1 MSKRSVPL
9 HLGEVIQRVPL
20 FFSTGPRACRIPA
33 DPTTDDHL
41 RTRPDRARE
50 RIEWHEECLEAHAN
64 AERTPREERSFG
76 PAHLVECCRRAEV
89 DGIRRR
95 ASVPHE
101 LGFRDR
107 RAGQRRAG
115 PRTPPPLLTRPPP

>member
-64 AERTPREERSFG
+64 AERTPEKCARSG
-76 PAHLVECCRRAEV
+76 QHTSSNA
-89 DGIRRR
+89 
-95 ASVPHE
+95 
-101 LGFRDR
+101 
-107 RAGQRRAG
+107 AGG
-115 PRTPPPLLTRPPP
+115 PRVTKSARARPSPTRPG

>member
-33 DPTTDDHL
+33 DPATDDHL

-50 RIEWHEECLEAHAN
+50 RIEWHEECVETLAN
-64 AERTPREERSFG
+64 AERTRREERLFG
-76 PAHLVECCRRAEV
+76 PAHLVECRRRAAGGELS
-89 DGIRRR
+89 RR
-95 ASVPHE
+95 ASV
-101 LGFRDR
+101 RDVLR
-107 RAGQRRAG
+107 
-115 PRTPPPLLTRPPP
+115 